1 MFLCK
6 GNAPNTYQG
15 CPPSGHWETPTLQP
29 SDTQQN
35 RMEEQN
41 NDILKK
47 VRKIEIKA
55 RGLSRQ
61 LFSGEYHSAFKGR
74 GMAFSEVREYQYGD
88 DIRSIDWNVTA
99 RLHHPYVKVFEEE
112 RELTVMLLVDVSGSN
127 RFGTHHQFKEEL
139 VAEVAATLAFSAIQ
153 NNDKVGMIMFSDKI
167 EKFIPPKKG
176 SSHILRIIRELITFH
191 PTSNGTDLSE
201 ALHYFSNVI
210 KKRCTAFLLSDFYDD
225 GYTDALK
232 IASGK
237 HDLVAIRITDEKEM
251 HLPDLGLAKFYD
263 PETGETILIDTADST
278 IRRDFANRYAAHV
291 AQVDESLR
299 KYGIDQTVLFTGED
313 YVKELKKMFER
324 RGR

>member
-1 MFLCK
+1 
-6 GNAPNTYQG
+6 
-15 CPPSGHWETPTLQP
+15 
-29 SDTQQN
+29 
-35 RMEEQN
+35 MEQQN

-88 DIRSIDWNVTA
+88 DVRSIDWNVTA
-99 RLHHPYVKVFEEE
+99 RLNHPYVKVFEEE

-153 NNDKVGMIMFSDKI
+153 NNDKVGVILFSDRI

-176 SSHILRIIRELITFH
+176 SSHILRIIRELITYK
-191 PTSNGTDLSE
+191 PTSNGTNLAE
-201 ALHYFSNVI
+201 ALRYFTNVI

-225 GYTDALK
+225 NYTEALK

-237 HDLVAIRITDEKEM
+237 HDVVAIRIADEKESR
-251 HLPDLGLAKFYD
+251 LPDLGLAKFYD
-263 PETGETILIDTADST
+263 PETGETIWIDTADRT
-278 IRRDFANRYAAHV
+278 IRNEFASRYAGHV
-291 AQVDESLR
+291 AKVDEVLK
-299 KYGIDQTVLFTGED
+299 KYGIDQTVLYTGED
-313 YVKELKKMFER
+313 YVKELQKLFER
-324 RGR
+324 RGA